1 MDSKNANRITTV
13 IGTLNSVTTKDADTA
28 RWIIDII
35 DQLEEIVAINTPP
48 TPVLL
53 VLGMF
58 LPRGELTHQQCYPS
72 PILKA
77 DYLCP

>member
-35 DQLEEIVAINTPP
+35 DQLEEIVAIDNDAR
-48 TPVLL
+48 VDEWRKR
-53 VLGMF
+53 LGVSNG
-58 LPRGELTHQQCYPS
+58 R
-72 PILKA
+72 
-77 DYLCP
+77 